1 MVHFRPH
8 PLALHFLIIS
18 CITTSNRWENLEL
31 NDRLLYIGMVIV
43 RRSLH
48 DVGVCV
54 FSFNVHL
61 HVRDL
66 LFPVQPGADRR
77 HTTLTQLQNKEKGLN
92 NKQANNN
99 HNNTFSNKASNQN
112 ISKWTEQIR

>member
-1 MVHFRPH
+1 MVNVRSH
-8 PLALHFLIIS
+8 PLALHFLIRS
-18 CITTSNRWENLEL
+18 CLTTSDRWEYLEL
-31 NDRLLYIGMVIV
+31 YDRLLCIGMVIV

-54 FSFNVHL
+54 FSFNVHI

-77 HTTLTQLQNKEKGLN
+77 HTTLTQLQNNENGLN
-92 NKQANNN
+92 NKQQPQQ
-99 HNNTFSNKASNQN
+99 HIQNKASNQ
-112 ISKWTEQIR
+112 IILKWTERFR

>member
-1 MVHFRPH
+1 MVNFRSH
-8 PLALHFLIIS
+8 PLALHFLIRS
-18 CITTSNRWENLEL
+18 CITTSNRWEDIEL

-61 HVRDL
+61 HVGDL

-77 HTTLTQLQNKEKGLN
+77 HTTLTQLQTNEKGLN

-99 HNNTFSNKASNQN
+99 HNNTFNNKGSNQN
-112 ISKWTEQIR
+112 ISKWTERIR